1 MLGSLRERG
10 KQFSTG
16 LRTRHWRIHE
26 FSLSGTST
34 SCRPFVKVQ
43 SRNKIRLAQW
53 CCDLTFQWFVGNY
66 SLNHDI
72 LNWSGAI
79 ISSRVL
85 CELFRRQIDR
95 ISPQLVSRLSPL
107 GTVTTKNSALGH
119 WAWSKARKRIK
130 AFIKLWGFM
139 NRRMIDDLIR

>member
-10 KQFSTG
+10 KQFSTW
-16 LRTRHWRIHE
+16 LRRRHWRIHE

-72 LNWSGAI
+72 LNWTRTI
-79 ISSRVL
+79 ISNRVL

-95 ISPQLVSRLSPL
+95 ISPQLLSSL
-107 GTVTTKNSALGH
+107 STLARDTTKTSGCYQAKN
-119 WAWSKARKRIK
+119 RIRVFVK
-130 AFIKLWGFM
+130 CRSWGFM
-139 NRRMIDDLIR
+139 NSWMIDDLIR